1 MYLSNL
7 IITGY
12 LEIASV
18 MKYCYKVWQALG
30 TLPMSVTKTQQE
42 IVFDAASGMCYN
54 SNVGENYKALRQ
66 FRGHDRREG
75 KIGEMYGQIL

>member
-1 MYLSNL
+1 
-7 IITGY
+7 
-12 LEIASV
+12 
-18 MKYCYKVWQALG
+18 
-30 TLPMSVTKTQQE
+30 MSVTKTQQE

-66 FRGHDRREG
+66 SRGHDRREG